1 MIVQKEDSQTEIE
14 KFVSGGGSEHEELNV
29 KDQKQNEDAQEQE
42 NAEEGINLGFKIG
55 YTIKYD

>member
-14 KFVSGGGSEHEELNV
+14 KFVSGGSSEQEELNV
-29 KDQKQNEDAQEQE
+29 KDKEQDEDDKEQE
-42 NAEEGINLGFKIG
+42 NPEEGINLGFKIG